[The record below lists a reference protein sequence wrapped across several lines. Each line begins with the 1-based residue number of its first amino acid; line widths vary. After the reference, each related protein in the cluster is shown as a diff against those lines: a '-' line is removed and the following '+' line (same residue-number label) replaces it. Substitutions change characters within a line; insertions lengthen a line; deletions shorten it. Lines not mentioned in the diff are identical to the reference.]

1 MLAGWKR
8 RGKLSRTL
16 PALMWMTRAPE
27 RMVFAAVLTYGKRVG
42 SRPWGVEISNSWPS
56 AAAKNVVCASIVRKT
71 VVCENCGPYNKTH
84 QFKAVHPRFHDFRDD
99 FLFVLFIH
107 LVLIILGPCDVRVT
121 GTM

>member
-1 MLAGWKR
+1 M
-8 RGKLSRTL
+8 
-16 PALMWMTRAPE
+16 
-27 RMVFAAVLTYGKRVG
+27 
-42 SRPWGVEISNSWPS
+42 
-56 AAAKNVVCASIVRKT
+56 
-71 VVCENCGPYNKTH
+71 VCENCGPYNKTH